1 MRNKLTE
8 SLQPPNDKMPLP
20 SRNLP
25 EANGLR
31 RGLSTSSALGL
42 NLIDMVGV
50 GPFVTLP
57 LIVTVMGGPQSLLGW
72 IMGALL
78 SLCDGLIGSELGT
91 DYPEAGGSYAYLKHL
106 YGEKTFGRA
115 FSFLYAWQLLISAP
129 LSIASG
135 CIGFSQYLSFF
146 FPNASHP
153 FASATF
159 LGVPIILSSQT
170 LIAMSAC
177 CLVIAVLY
185 RSIFAIGPHRSLA

>member
-1 MRNKLTE
+1 MTNKLTE
-8 SLQPPNDKMPLP
+8 SPQPPSDRIPLHP
-20 SRNLP
+20 P
-25 EANGLR
+25 EAHGLR
-31 RGLSTSSALGL
+31 RGLSTTSALGL

-106 YGEKTFGRA
+106 YGEKTLGRV
-115 FSFLYAWQLLISAP
+115 FSFLYAWQLLFSAP

-135 CIGFSQYLSFF
+135 CIGFSQYVSYFVPYSGQTLLSVTLL
-146 FPNASHP
+146 HIP
-153 FASATF
+153 F
-159 LGVPIILSSQT
+159 ILSQ
-170 LIAMSAC
+170 
-177 CLVIAVLY
+177 
-185 RSIFAIGPHRSLA
+185 

>member
-1 MRNKLTE
+1 
-8 SLQPPNDKMPLP
+8 MPLP

-159 LGVPIILSSQT
+159 FRSSNHPEQPDSDRNERVLPRHRRPLSQYLRDRT
-170 LIAMSAC
+170 
-177 CLVIAVLY
+177 
-185 RSIFAIGPHRSLA
+185 HRSLA